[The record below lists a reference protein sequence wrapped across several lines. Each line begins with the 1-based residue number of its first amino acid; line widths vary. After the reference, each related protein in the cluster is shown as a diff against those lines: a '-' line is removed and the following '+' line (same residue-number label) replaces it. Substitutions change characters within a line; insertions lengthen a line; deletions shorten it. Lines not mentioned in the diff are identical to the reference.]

1 MRLKNEGSSKANI
14 VQTIKAGF
22 PTLPPPP
29 LLHNHLIENGN
40 KIPHP
45 LTILKRQNS

>member
-22 PTLPPPP
+22 PTPP
-29 LLHNHLIENGN
+29 LLHNHLIEKGN